1 VVHGREDRVVPPEC
15 GLLIANSIPDADLHL
30 FGAVGTGCRVSSRAA
45 LPRWSAISSASKP
58 V

>member
-1 VVHGREDRVVPPEC
+1 VVPPEC

-30 FGAVGTGCRVSSRAA
+30 FGRCGHWVQSEQPRR